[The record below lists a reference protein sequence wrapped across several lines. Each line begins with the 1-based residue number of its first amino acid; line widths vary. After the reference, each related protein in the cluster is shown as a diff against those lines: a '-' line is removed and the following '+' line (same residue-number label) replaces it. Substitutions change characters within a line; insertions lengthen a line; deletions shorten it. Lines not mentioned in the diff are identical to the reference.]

1 MANGTKKDNFD
12 PSVEFKATLDKIER
26 PDLFAKVFCD
36 AAESQ
41 VCIKDILGK
50 LIREN
55 IKENKEV
62 HEAGK
67 QLFKEIIDEDK
78 RYFFKMTLEKL
89 KSLFYAVCGIIGT
102 LLVQWLIKV
111 LNLG

>member
-1 MANGTKKDNFD
+1 MANGTKRDNFD
-12 PSVEFKATLDKIER
+12 PAVEFKATLDKIER
-26 PDLFAKVFCD
+26 PDKFAEFFCD

-41 VCIKDILGK
+41 VCIKEVLGK

-67 QLFKEIIDEDK
+67 KLFKEIIDEDK
-78 RYFFKMTLEKL
+78 AYFLKIWWDKL
-89 KSLFYAVCGIIGT
+89 KSFIYFVAGI
-102 LLVQWLIKV
+102 LASVLVDWIKK
-111 LNLG
+111 N